1 MVDKV
6 ETGFFL
12 SFLAGMASLISPCVL
27 PIIPLLISHS
37 LLKKSIGNVILFSL
51 GFFLFFAILTT
62 LTVVFTASIN
72 YYLYYFR
79 IGAALILIVVG
90 IFFIF
95 NKKFSSFSKTPKT
108 GKGLI
113 GSFLFGFFTCMA
125 WSPCFG
131 PYIFA
136 VAVYSLST
144 GNIVYSAINMVL
156 FAGGFSFTIFILA
169 LLSSK
174 LDFQTLLKYS
184 DWIRILSGLI
194 IAIAGFYMLWILI
207 I

>member
-6 ETGFFL
+6 ETSFFL

-27 PIIPLLISHS
+27 PIIPVLVSYS
-37 LLKKSIGNVILFSL
+37 LLKRSIWDVILFSL
-51 GFFLFFAILTT
+51 GFFLFFAVLTI

-79 IGAALILIVVG
+79 IGAGLILIAVG
-90 IFFIF
+90 IFLIF
-95 NKKFSSFSKTPKT
+95 NQKLLSFSKTSKI

-113 GSFLFGFFTCMA
+113 GSFLFGLFTCMA

-144 GNIVYSAINMVL
+144 GNIFYSAVNMIL

-174 LDFQTLLKYS
+174 IDFQALLKYT
-184 DWIRILSGLI
+184 DWIRIFSGLI

-207 I
+207 M

>member
-6 ETGFFL
+6 EPGFFL

-27 PIIPLLISHS
+27 PIIPLLVSHS
-37 LLKKSIGNVILFSL
+37 LLERSTGNVISFSL

-79 IGAALILIVVG
+79 IGAALILIAVG
-90 IFFIF
+90 ILFIF
-95 NKKFSSFSKTPKT
+95 NQKLFSLSKTSKT

-113 GSFLFGFFTCMA
+113 GSFLFGLFTCMA

-144 GNIVYSAINMVL
+144 GDIVYSAINMIL

-174 LDFQTLLKYS
+174 IDFQALLKYA

>member
-1 MVDKV
+1 M
-6 ETGFFL
+6 
-12 SFLAGMASLISPCVL
+12 
-27 PIIPLLISHS
+27 
-37 LLKKSIGNVILFSL
+37 LKRSNGNVIFFSL
-51 GFFLFFAILTT
+51 GFFLFFTILTIM
-62 LTVVFTASIN
+62 TVVVTASIN

-79 IGAALILIVVG
+79 IAAALILITVG
-90 IFFIF
+90 ILLMI
-95 NKKFSSFSKTPKT
+95 NQKVLRFSKTFKI

-144 GNIVYSAINMVL
+144 GNIIYSVINMVL
-156 FAGGFSFTIFILA
+156 FAGGFSFTLFILS

-174 LDFQTLLKYS
+174 IDFQTLFKYS
-184 DWIRILSGLI
+184 EQIRILSGLI
-194 IAIAGFYMLWILI
+194 ITISGFYMLWILI